1 MMERGDAGMFRAMS
15 MKWAAGR
22 RPLPVERNVTDERDL
37 VHRARGGD
45 ADAFAG
51 LVRVHQDR
59 IYRLALRMAGPDAAE
74 DLAQQ
79 AFIRAWQGLDRFD
92 GGAAFGTWLYR
103 IAINACLDHQ
113 RRVKRFPALSLD
125 DAAWPADCG
134 DDPAEQV
141 ADAAER
147 SDRRAALAWALER
160 LPDDDRLLLHLRVAE
175 ERTYE
180 EIADLLQ
187 LNVRTVGTRL
197 YRARA
202 RLHQLVSRSPGEEDG
217 DDLR

>member
-1 MMERGDAGMFRAMS
+1 MFRAMS
-15 MKWAAGR
+15 MKWAVGR
-22 RPLPVERNVTDERDL
+22 RSSPAERSAADERDL
-37 VHRARGGD
+37 VRRARDGD
-45 ADAFAG
+45 AEAFAA
-51 LVRVHQDR
+51 LVHVHQDR
-59 IYRLALRMAGPDAAE
+59 IFRLALRMVGPDAAE
-74 DLAQQ
+74 DLTQQ

-92 GGAAFGTWLYR
+92 GAAAFGTWLYR

-113 RRVKRFPALSLD
+113 RRLNHSPVLSLD
-125 DAAWPADCG
+125 DCVWPADSG

-147 SDRRAALAWALER
+147 SERRAALVWALER
-160 LPDDDRLLLHLRVAE
+160 LPDDDRLLLHLRVGE
-175 ERTYE
+175 ERSYE
-180 EIADLLQ
+180 EIADLLH

-202 RLHQLVSRSPGEEDG
+202 RLHQLMLRSLGKEDG